1 MSVFSTMASMVWRCE
16 LWSQRRFV
24 KLRLVGLLWASVCV
38 SSAQDKLS
46 AAYVTL
52 FVISASDI

>member
-1 MSVFSTMASMVWRCE
+1 M
-16 LWSQRRFV
+16 